1 MLGAQ
6 LSGGLRH
13 AIASSRVQAAR
24 TLARLTPAP
33 LRAGLRE
40 GRAHLAGL
48 AARLESVSPEA
59 VLKRGYAMVFD
70 AAGHALTSAAAV
82 PPGARLRLKFGDGD
96 VHATADGGK
105 PASRQG
111 TLPL

>member
-1 MLGAQ
+1 MLDTQ

-13 AIASSRVQAAR
+13 ALAGSRVQAGR
-24 TLARLTPAP
+24 TLSRLTPAP

-59 VLKRGYAMVFD
+59 VLKRGYALVFD

-82 PPGARLRLKFGDGD
+82 PPGARLRLKFDDGD
-96 VHATADGGK
+96 VRATADGGK

-111 TLPL
+111 SLPL